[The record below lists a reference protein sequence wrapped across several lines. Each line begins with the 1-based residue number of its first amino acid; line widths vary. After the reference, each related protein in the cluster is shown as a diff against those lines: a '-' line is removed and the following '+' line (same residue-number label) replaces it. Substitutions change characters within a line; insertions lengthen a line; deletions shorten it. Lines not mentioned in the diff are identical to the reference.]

1 MISVNN
7 DGEQRY
13 GRPVPVA
20 AFLSGIHGGRMITSV
35 SVAHFKSIE
44 TAKVEL
50 GNLNVF
56 VGANGSGK
64 SNLLE
69 AIGVLS
75 AAADGKVTDQT
86 LLQRGVRPGVPKLY
100 KSAFPS
106 VGRQPSHI
114 FFKGSSGDAH
124 YDVSLNNPLK
134 DPSPSW
140 RFKTELLERGGEK
153 VASRGPNLRNNP
165 NTEVGLAA
173 LKVVELKEGDAAL
186 DLMRR
191 LQNYV
196 IYSPV
201 TPVLRGVAP
210 ETQPRQPL
218 GLSGGRLPEAV
229 LELLAGRSE
238 NDVARRVCNEALGL
252 IGWARAYG
260 SAPASALPLSPAA
273 SLSPTVVRFWDKYM
287 KPGRN
292 VLSGYDASEGALFVL
307 FLAVLAIHSKA
318 PLFCAVDNAD
328 HGLNPGLATVLT
340 KRFADWILSSK
351 DQRQVLMTS
360 HNPAVLDGLPL
371 QDDRVRLFTV
381 DRDNRGKTIIERV
394 VVNKKLLDM
403 ADKGWTLSRL
413 WMNKLIGGMPN
424 V

>member
-1 MISVNN
+1 MIRSISVA
-7 DGEQRY
+7 Y
-13 GRPVPVA
+13 
-20 AFLSGIHGGRMITSV
+20 
-35 SVAHFKSIE
+35 FKSIE
-44 TAKVEL
+44 AAKIEL

-75 AAADGKVTDQT
+75 AAADGKVNDQT
-86 LLQRGVRPGVPKLY
+86 LLQRGVRPGVPRLY

-106 VGRQPSHI
+106 VDRKQLSHI
-114 FFKGSSGDAH
+114 YFSGSSKEAH
-124 YDVSLNNPLK
+124 YDVSLNNPLT

-140 RFKTELLERGGEK
+140 RFKTELLVRGTETL
-153 VASRGPNLRNNP
+153 ASRGPNLRNNP
-165 NTEVGLAA
+165 NSEVGLAA
-173 LKVVELKEGDAAL
+173 LKAVELKEGDAGLA
-186 DLMRR
+186 LMRR

-196 IYSPV
+196 IYSPT

-210 ETQPRQPL
+210 EMQPRQPL

-229 LELLAGRSE
+229 HELL
-238 NDVARRVCNEALGL
+238 VARRGDEQVRKQCKEALAI
-252 IGWARAYG
+252 IGWAKSYG
-260 SAPASALPLSPAA
+260 SGLASELPLSPAA
-273 SLSPTVVRFWDKYM
+273 SSSPMVIRFRDKYM
-287 KPGRN
+287 HPERN

-307 FLAVLAIHSKA
+307 FLLVLAIHPKA
-318 PLFCAVDNAD
+318 PSFCAVDNAD
-328 HGLNPGLATVLT
+328 HGLNPGLATELT
-340 KRFADWILSSK
+340 KRFADWILSSQ

-371 QDDRVRLFTV
+371 RDDRVRLFTV

-394 VVNKKLLDM
+394 VVNDKLSSM
-403 ADKGWTLSRL
+403 ASAGWTLSRL

>member
-1 MISVNN
+1 
-7 DGEQRY
+7 
-13 GRPVPVA
+13 
-20 AFLSGIHGGRMITSV
+20 MITKV
-35 SVAHFKSIE
+35 SIASFKSIVNAE
-44 TAKVEL
+44 IEL

-106 VGRQPSHI
+106 SVSQQLSHI
-114 FFKGSSGDAH
+114 FFSGSSEQAH
-124 YDVSLNNPLK
+124 YDVSLNNPLT
-134 DPSPSW
+134 DPSPAW
-140 RFKTELLERGGEK
+140 RFKTELLARGAVK
-153 VASRGPNLRNNP
+153 LASRGPNLRNNP
-165 NTEVGLAA
+165 NTEIGLAA
-173 LKVVELKEGDAAL
+173 LKAVELEEDDPAL
-186 DLMRR
+186 ALLRR

-196 IYSPV
+196 IYSPT

-218 GLSGGRLPEAV
+218 GLSGGRLPDAV
-229 LELLAGRSE
+229 HEMLVGRSE
-238 NDVARRVCNEALGL
+238 NEPAKRVCTEALRL
-252 IGWARAYG
+252 IGWAKSYG
-260 SAPASALPLSPAA
+260 SANASDLPLSPAA
-273 SLSPTVVRFWDKYM
+273 SSSAKVIKFVDRYM
-287 KPGRN
+287 RPKRN
-292 VLSGYDASEGALFVL
+292 ALSGYDASEGALFIL
-307 FLAVLAIHSKA
+307 FLAVLSVHPRA

-328 HGLNPGLATVLT
+328 HGLNPGLATVLM
-340 KRFADWILSSK
+340 KCFAEWVLSSR
-351 DQRQVLMTS
+351 DQRQILMTS

-381 DRDNRGKTIIERV
+381 DRDNLGRTIVRRVEVNER
-394 VVNKKLLDM
+394 LLDM
-403 ADKGWTLSRL
+403 ASKGWTLSRL
-413 WMNKLIGGMPN
+413 WMNKLIGGMPD

>member
-1 MISVNN
+1 
-7 DGEQRY
+7 
-13 GRPVPVA
+13 
-20 AFLSGIHGGRMITSV
+20 MITKISIE
-35 SVAHFKSIE
+35 SFKSLENVEI
-44 TAKVEL
+44 EL

-100 KSAFPS
+100 KSAFPTTN
-106 VGRQPSHI
+106 VRQLSHI
-114 FFKGSSGDAH
+114 SFSGSSDKAH
-124 YDVSLNNPLK
+124 YDVSLNNPMS
-134 DPSPSW
+134 DPSPAW
-140 RFKTELLERGGEK
+140 KFKTELLVRGTEK
-153 VASRGPNLRNNP
+153 LASRGPNLRNNP
-165 NTEVGLAA
+165 NTENGLAA
-173 LKVVELKEGDAAL
+173 LKAVELKEDDAAL
-186 DLMRR
+186 ALMRR

-196 IYSPV
+196 IYSPT

-229 LELLAGRSE
+229 HELLASRSE
-238 NDVARRVCNEALGL
+238 NDQTKKICLEALDL
-252 IGWARAYG
+252 ISWAKSYG
-260 SAPASALPLSPAA
+260 SAQAANLPLSPAA
-273 SLSPTVVRFWDKYM
+273 SSSPRVIRFVDKYM
-287 KPGRN
+287 KEGRN
-292 VLSGYDASEGALFVL
+292 VLSGYDASEGALLIL
-307 FLAVLAIHSKA
+307 FLAVLAAHPKA
-318 PLFCAVDNAD
+318 PSFFAVDNAD
-328 HGLNPGLATVLT
+328 HGLNPGLAKVLMEH
-340 KRFADWILSSK
+340 FADWVLRSQ
-351 DQRQVLMTS
+351 DQRQILVTS

-381 DRDNRGKTIIERV
+381 DRDNKGKTVIKRV
-394 VVNKKLLDM
+394 VVDQKLLEM
-403 ADKGWTLSRL
+403 RAKGWTLSRL

>member
-1 MISVNN
+1 
-7 DGEQRY
+7 
-13 GRPVPVA
+13 
-20 AFLSGIHGGRMITSV
+20 MITKISIE
-35 SVAHFKSIE
+35 SFKSLE
-44 TAKVEL
+44 KVSIEL

-106 VGRQPSHI
+106 TGSVKRQSAHI
-114 FFKGSSGDAH
+114 FFSGTSQEAH
-124 YDVSLNNPLK
+124 YDVSLNNPMS
-134 DPSPSW
+134 DPSPAW
-140 RFKTELLERGGEK
+140 KFKTELFERGSVK
-153 VASRGPNLRNNP
+153 LASRGPNLKNNP
-165 NTEVGLAA
+165 NTENGLAA
-173 LKVVELKEGDAAL
+173 LKAVELEESDAAL
-186 DLMRR
+186 ALIRR

-196 IYSPV
+196 IYSPT

-229 LELLAGRSE
+229 HELLVSRHG
-238 NDVARRVCNEALGL
+238 NDYVKQVCQEALGL
-252 IGWARAYG
+252 IGWAKSYG
-260 SAPASALPLSPAA
+260 SAQATDLPLSPAA
-273 SLSPTVVRFWDKYM
+273 SSSPRVIKFVDKFM
-287 KPGRN
+287 TPGRN
-292 VLSGYDASEGALFVL
+292 ALSGYDASEGALLIL
-307 FLAVLAIHSKA
+307 FLAVLAAHPKTPS
-318 PLFCAVDNAD
+318 FFAVDNAD
-328 HGLNPGLATVLT
+328 HGLNPGLASVLM
-340 KRFADWILSSK
+340 KHFADWVLSNS
-351 DQRQVLMTS
+351 DQRQILMTS

-381 DRDNRGKTIIERV
+381 DRDNKGKTIIKRV
-394 VVNKKLLDM
+394 VIDQKLLDM
-403 ADKGWTLSRL
+403 SAQGWTLSRL

>member
-1 MISVNN
+1 
-7 DGEQRY
+7 
-13 GRPVPVA
+13 
-20 AFLSGIHGGRMITSV
+20 MITKISIE
-35 SVAHFKSIE
+35 SFKSLENVDI
-44 TAKVEL
+44 EL

-106 VGRQPSHI
+106 SGNVTRQSSHI
-114 FFKGSSGDAH
+114 FFGGSSKDAH
-124 YDVSLNNPLK
+124 YDVSLNNPMS
-134 DPSPSW
+134 DPSPAW
-140 RFKTELLERGGEK
+140 KFKTELLERGSIK
-153 VASRGPNLRNNP
+153 LASRGPNSRNISNSE
-165 NTEVGLAA
+165 NGLAA
-173 LKVVELKEGDAAL
+173 LKAFELTDGDAAL
-186 DLMRR
+186 DLIRR

-196 IYSPV
+196 IYSPT

-229 LELLAGRSE
+229 HELLLSRSSSE
-238 NDVARRVCNEALGL
+238 HAKKTCSEALSL
-252 IGWARAYG
+252 ISWAKGFG
-260 SAPASALPLSPAA
+260 SANAADLPLSPAA
-273 SLSPTVVRFWDKYM
+273 SSSPKVIKFVDKFM
-287 KPGRN
+287 TAKRN
-292 VLSGYDASEGALFVL
+292 TLSGYDASEGALFVL
-307 FLAVLAIHSKA
+307 FLAVLAAHPRA
-318 PLFCAVDNAD
+318 PAFFAVDNAD
-328 HGLNPGLATVLT
+328 HGLNPGLASVLM
-340 KRFADWILSSK
+340 KHFANWILTNQSH
-351 DQRQVLMTS
+351 RQILMTS

-371 QDDRVRLFTV
+371 SDDRVRLFTV
-381 DRDNRGKTIIERV
+381 DRDNKGKTVIKRV
-394 VVNKKLLDM
+394 AADPKLLEM
-403 ADKGWTLSRL
+403 QHKGWTLSRL

>member
-1 MISVNN
+1 MIKKIKIES
-7 DGEQRY
+7 
-13 GRPVPVA
+13 
-20 AFLSGIHGGRMITSV
+20 
-35 SVAHFKSIE
+35 FKSLENVEI
-44 TAKVEL
+44 EL

-100 KSAFPS
+100 KSAFPATNK
-106 VGRQPSHI
+106 RQLSHI
-114 FFKGSSGDAH
+114 FFSGSSDEAH
-124 YDVSLNNPLK
+124 YDVSLNNPMA
-134 DPSPSW
+134 DPSPAW
-140 RFKTELLERGGEK
+140 KFKTELFEQGTRNI
-153 VASRGPNLRNNP
+153 ASRGPNSRIKS
-165 NTEVGLAA
+165 NTENGLAA
-173 LKVVELKEGDAAL
+173 LKAVELKEGDAAL
-186 DLMRR
+186 ELIRR

-196 IYSPV
+196 IYSPT

-229 LELLAGRSE
+229 HELLGSRSE
-238 NDVARRVCNEALGL
+238 NNQAKNVCQEALQL
-252 IGWARAYG
+252 ISWAKGYG
-260 SAPASALPLSPAA
+260 SAPAAHLPLSPSA
-273 SLSPTVVRFWDKYM
+273 SSSPRVIRFVDKYM
-287 KPGRN
+287 MESRN
-292 VLSGYDASEGALFVL
+292 VLSGYDASEGALFIL
-307 FLAVLAIHSKA
+307 FLAVLAAHPKA
-318 PLFCAVDNAD
+318 PSFFAVDNAD
-328 HGLNPGLATVLT
+328 HGLNPGLASVLM
-340 KRFADWILSSK
+340 KHFADWVLSSQ
-351 DQRQVLMTS
+351 DHRQILMTS

-381 DRDNRGKTIIERV
+381 DRDNKGKTVIKRV
-394 VVNKKLLDM
+394 VVDQRLLDM
-403 ADKGWTLSRL
+403 SAKGWTLSRL